1 MTDGPDQQLSRA
13 ASSPARDRPP
23 AAATP
28 GMPRWVKTLMVLAVA
43 LVAVLVVVGLLTGG
57 HGPGRHLG
65 SGPVSTSSA
74 TYPAALGNQA
84 ATTHS

>member
-1 MTDGPDQQLSRA
+1 MTDGPDQQPSRA
-13 ASSPARDRPP
+13 ASSPGRDRPT
-23 AAATP
+23 AAGP
-28 GMPRWVKTLMVLAVA
+28 GMPRCVKTLIVLAVA

-65 SGPVSTSSA
+65 SGPVSTYTA
-74 TYPAALGNQA
+74 TVANQA

>member
-1 MTDGPDQQLSRA
+1 MTDGPDQQPSLA
-13 ASSPARDRPP
+13 AGSPDRDRPT
-23 AAATP
+23 AATP
-28 GMPRWVKTLMVLAVA
+28 GMPRWVKTLIVLAA

-74 TYPAALGNQA
+74 TYPAIVSDQA
-84 ATTHS
+84 ATTHL